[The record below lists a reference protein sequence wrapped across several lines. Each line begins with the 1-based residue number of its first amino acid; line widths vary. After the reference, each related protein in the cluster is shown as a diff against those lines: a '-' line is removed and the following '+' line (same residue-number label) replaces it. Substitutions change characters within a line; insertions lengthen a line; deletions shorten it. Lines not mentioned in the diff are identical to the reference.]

1 MSAKLILTEICV
13 GDGIVPDCEAI
24 NTFHYQTDMY
34 VIIIAHVNVFK
45 KNHVIL
51 MKRLILVILVEYIS
65 ISSKYVIVNL
75 CSC

>member
-34 VIIIAHVNVFK
+34 VIIIAYVNVLEIK
-45 KNHVIL
+45 I
-51 MKRLILVILVEYIS
+51 M
-65 ISSKYVIVNL
+65 
-75 CSC
+75 

>member
-34 VIIIAHVNVFK
+34 VIIIAHVNVLK
-45 KNHVIL
+45 KKSCDFDEKVNSGD
-51 MKRLILVILVEYIS
+51 IS
-65 ISSKYVIVNL
+65 
-75 CSC
+75 